1 MTDLSMTVPVPLAAR
16 DTDRDGISDYDE
28 LYVLGTDPY
37 SSDTDRDGI
46 PDLLDPEPLNQSL
59 IAEVAQQLGS
69 GQGQY
74 YAIVQDGSLLQ
85 VSALDGRSGLDG
97 QGLIFYQYGTQ
108 ILSDLRQDDLDRF
121 AQVHEQLR
129 QTFSSQPAVQLDRD

>member
-1 MTDLSMTVPVPLAAR
+1 MTDLSMAVPVPLTAR

-28 LYVLGTDPY
+28 FYVLGTNPY
-37 SSDTDRDGI
+37 LSDTDRDGI
-46 PDLLDPEPLNQSL
+46 PDLLDSNPLNQSL
-59 IAEVAQQLGS
+59 IAEVAQQLGT
-69 GQGQY
+69 GQGQH

-108 ILSDLRQDDLDRF
+108 TLSDLQQEDLDRF
-121 AQVHEQLR
+121 AQVHDQLR
-129 QTFSSQPAVQLDRD
+129 QTFSSQTAVHLDRD